1 MGDDWEANASACG
14 SNIQKGVAVSQ
25 IKRKVFAVFALQYG
39 GVDGKAAKLEIR
51 PEQIGAIL
59 PKHQDIFVLPY
70 HGEPVT
76 LDFGDRDRLLTA
88 TEAINKMV
96 AEVELEDPWVKANFG
111 IEGVGEGL
119 VLYPETDKLVI
130 REGYTELI
138 FKAKGEKHRV
148 VKNKQAVQI
157 DPEVAKSIEE
167 FVELFLTDA
176 RLEQALLEA
185 CNGELD
191 VKNMGQFLKWIS
203 LDVQKESE
211 AELTAAQRGRADRP
225 SFGRLEG
232 ECPRLTW
239 KQVNKSL
246 STSARKWYMNKIQE

>member
-1 MGDDWEANASACG
+1 M
-14 SNIQKGVAVSQ
+14 
-25 IKRKVFAVFALQYG
+25 QYG
-39 GVDGKAAKLEIR
+39 GVDGQAAKLEIR
-51 PEQIGAIL
+51 PEQIRAIL
-59 PKHQDIFVLPY
+59 PEHEDIFVLPY

-76 LDFGDRDRLLTA
+76 LDFGDRDRLQTA
-88 TEAINKMV
+88 TEAINQMV
-96 AEVELEDPWVKANFG
+96 TEIEREDPWVKANFNV
-111 IEGVGEGL
+111 EGVGEGL

-157 DPEVAKSIEE
+157 DPEVAQSIEE

-176 RLEQALLEA
+176 RLEQALIEA

-191 VKNMGQFLKWIS
+191 IKNMGQFLKWIS

-211 AELTAAQRGRADRP
+211 AELAAA
-225 SFGRLEG
+225 S
-232 ECPRLTW
+232 LTW

-246 STSARKWYMNKIQE
+246 STSARKWYMNKIQA